1 MPLNVPA
8 VISSRNRIFLFTCLW
23 FFGKTS
29 HSFSQILNAEAF
41 QSQNEPTQKWKGQ
54 TAFGFN
60 LDKQSTLIYSVFTDV
75 DVSYRIKSKSLLSA
89 SRLRLTGNGEDL
101 LLNGGFVHFRL
112 RDNTGKLLLI
122 EHYTQYQWDG
132 VRGLKNRYLLG
143 SNIRQ
148 RLQHDTLGSLYAGFG
163 LFYEFEQWGFG
174 AVPGGRRPVDLSDV
188 SKNLLKF
195 NVYVRFFRQIASN
208 LRFGSTFYY
217 QARPEYFFNEY
228 RLAGNLELIFQVN
241 RNFEFRLNYDGIYDT
256 QPVVPID
263 NFYFTLANRFI
274 YRF

>member
-1 MPLNVPA
+1 MHLRKQA
-8 VISSRNRIFLFTCLW
+8 VTVTRNRLVGVVLTLLLCACQVAE
-23 FFGKTS
+23 G
-29 HSFSQILNAEAF
+29 QILNAEAF

-75 DVSYRIKSKSLLSA
+75 DVSYRIKDKSLLSA
-89 SRLRLTGNGEDL
+89 SRLRVTGTGDDL
-101 LLNGGFVHFRL
+101 LLNGGFAHFRL
-112 RDNTGKLLLI
+112 RDNTGKLLLV

-132 VRGLKNRYLLG
+132 VRGLKNRFILG
-143 SNIRQ
+143 SNLRQ
-148 RLQHDTLGSLYAGFG
+148 RLQHDSLGSLYAGFG
-163 LFYEFEQWGFG
+163 AFYEFEQWGFS
-174 AVPGGRRPVDLSDV
+174 AVPRERRPLELSDV

-195 NVYVRFFRQIASN
+195 NVYIRFFRQLAPN

-217 QARPEYFFNEY
+217 QARPEYFFNDY
-228 RLAGNLELIFQVN
+228 RLAGNFELIFQVS

-256 QPVVPID
+256 APVVPID
-263 NFYFTLANRFI
+263 NFYFTLANRFV